1 MEAVSPRRP
10 RLAWLLT
17 FVATAAST
25 YALDAVATAAGLLL
39 VTTGALGGVSHA
51 GVLVLLVA
59 SYVVW
64 AIGLRANL
72 GANRRLLARTG
83 ASTNLLSKLG
93 FDLAGRRAPRWQ
105 RVASDAGYVLTELLK
120 EAPYYA
126 GAFGTAVVTDSVS
139 ADDAL
144 VFLGGANLCAVRL
157 RICRSSA
164 SEACSTYQRSSSI
177 RSCQGSDARPWI
189 CAQPVSPG
197 RTERRP
203 RWRSL

>member
-1 MEAVSPRRP
+1 MEAVSPHRP

-17 FVATAAST
+17 LVATAAST

-39 VTTGALGGVSHA
+39 VATGALGGVSHA

-93 FDLAGRRAPRWQ
+93 FDLAGPRAPRWQ
-105 RVASDAGYVLTELLK
+105 RVAADAGYVVTELLK

-126 GAFGTAVVTDSVS
+126 GAFGTAVATESVS

-144 VFLGGANLCAVRL
+144 VFLGGANLGAAAYEYGLSRL
-157 RICRSSA
+157 TLSFL
-164 SEACSTYQRSSSI
+164 
-177 RSCQGSDARPWI
+177 
-189 CAQPVSPG
+189 
-197 RTERRP
+197 RR
-203 RWRSL
+203 